1 MGRFV
6 NPDNSAFQVALN
18 AEIYLDKTGLIAY
31 ANRVLDTP
39 DAYICNS
46 RPRRFGKSYAANM
59 LAAYYSRGT
68 DSEKMFADLDIGKTP
83 LFRTH
88 LNRYDVIH
96 IDVQWFRSYADGN
109 IVSVITESVMEELRD
124 IYPDTLPS
132 EVASLPD
139 ALSRVR
145 EKTGRKFVIII
156 DEWDVLIRDASADT
170 KIQNE
175 YISFLRGLFKGV
187 EPTKYIALAYLT
199 GILPIKKEKTQ
210 SALNNF
216 NEFTM
221 LSPGPLAQFIG
232 FTEDEVQR
240 LCSTYHRDFGEV
252 KRWYN
257 GYLLNGQQIYNP
269 RAVVSVMQWQ
279 EFRSYW
285 SETASYDAIV
295 PLINMDYDGLKTAV
309 IEMLSGASVKVNT
322 ATFKNDTANI
332 NSKDDVLTYLIHLG
346 YLGYDQRERTASV
359 PNEEIRQELTTA
371 VESKPWN
378 EMLLFQ
384 QESDKLLDATL
395 DRDCAAVAKQIEK
408 IHNEYT
414 SVIQYHNEN
423 SLSSVL
429 TIAYLSAMQYYFK
442 PVRELPVGRGFAD
455 FVFLPKPE
463 YRSDY
468 PALIV
473 ELKWNKNAQ
482 TALQQIKDR
491 NYPASIVQ
499 YTGDILLVGINY
511 NKDTKEHEC
520 VIEEYRKR

>member
-68 DSEKMFADLDIGKTP
+68 DSEKMFADLDIGKNP

-124 IYPDTLPS
+124 IYPDILPF

-187 EPTKYIALAYLT
+187 KPTKYIALAYLT

-210 SALNNF
+210 SALNKF
-216 NEFTM
+216 DEFTM
-221 LSPGPLAQFIG
+221 LSPCRLAPYIG
-232 FTEDEVQR
+232 FTEEEAQG
-240 LCSTYHRDFGEV
+240 LAKAYSLDFNKI
-252 KRWYN
+252 KRWYD
-257 GYLLNGQQIYNP
+257 GYQLGKYHVYNP
-269 RAVVSVMQWQ
+269 NAVVNLMFEGDFQ
-279 EFRSYW
+279 SYW
-285 SETASYDAIV
+285 SGTASYEAIV
-295 PLINMDYDGLKTAV
+295 PLINMDFDGLKSAI
-309 IEMLSGASVKVNT
+309 IEMLSGDHVPVDVTS
-322 ATFKNDTANI
+322 FQNDTTNFAN
-332 NSKDDVLTYLIHLG
+332 KDDVITYLIHLG
-346 YLGYDQRERTASV
+346 YVQTFKTAFV
-359 PNEEIRQELTTA
+359 PNEEIRQELIRA
-371 VESKPWN
+371 IRRKKWN
-378 EMLLFQ
+378 ELIVFQ
-384 QESDKLLDATL
+384 QESEKLLNQTL
-395 DRDCAAVAKQIEK
+395 SMDGTAVARSIEK
-408 IHNEYT
+408 IHMDYV
-414 SVIQYHNEN
+414 SSIQYNNEN
-423 SLSSVL
+423 SKKEITCSLS
-429 TIAYLSAMQYYFK
+429 
-442 PVRELPVGRGFAD
+442 
-455 FVFLPKPE
+455 
-463 YRSDY
+463 
-468 PALIV
+468 
-473 ELKWNKNAQ
+473 
-482 TALQQIKDR
+482 
-491 NYPASIVQ
+491 
-499 YTGDILLVGINY
+499 
-511 NKDTKEHEC
+511 
-520 VIEEYRKR
+520 